1 MTNPHPCLTIAGPT
15 ASGKSELALQIAE
28 QINGEIIGA
37 DAFQIYKGM
46 GLLTAQIPESERRGV
61 PHHLVGCIDPMHNF
75 DVATYLKLA
84 RAKIVEVRAAGRIPI
99 LVGGTGLYI
108 RAVLKGLADGLPAA
122 DPILRAQL
130 ECEEMDCLV
139 AKLINLDPASKTAL
153 DLQNPRRVIRA
164 LEVCLLTGRPFTS
177 FRVPSESP
185 SLPAGVWIKRPR
197 EELIERIA
205 IRTGW
210 MLKKGAIEEIAHLGN
225 RLGLT
230 AVRAIGLQEI
240 QGFLEKR
247 ISRTDLLETIKSKT
261 RQYAKRQETWFKK
274 EHCLLGHAP
283 EDARAAALHI
293 ASEHLKNTHR

>member
-1 MTNPHPCLTIAGPT
+1 MTNSLPCLTIAGPT
-15 ASGKSELALQIAE
+15 ASGKSELAIRMAE

-37 DAFQIYKGM
+37 DAFQIYTGM
-46 GLLTAQIPESERRGV
+46 GVLTAQSPESERQGI
-61 PHHLVGCIDPMHNF
+61 PHHLVGCLDPMQSF

-84 RAKIVEVRAAGRIPI
+84 RKKIIEVRAAGRVPI

-108 RAVLKGLADGLPAA
+108 RAVLKGLAEGLPAA

-130 ECEEMDCLV
+130 ESEGMDCLV
-139 AKLINLDPASKTAL
+139 AKLIKLDPASKTAL

-177 FRVPSESP
+177 FRAPSESP
-185 SLPAGVWIKRPR
+185 SLPTGIWITRPR
-197 EELIERIA
+197 EELNERIA
-205 IRTGW
+205 IRTEY

-230 AVRAIGLQEI
+230 AIRAIGLQEI
-240 QGFLEKR
+240 QDFLKNR
-247 ISRTDLLETIKSKT
+247 ISRTDLLETIKAKT

-274 EHCLLGHAP
+274 ERCLLGYTP
-283 EDARAAALHI
+283 EAAYAAALDI
-293 ASEHLKNTHR
+293 ASESLKTTHR

>member
-1 MTNPHPCLTIAGPT
+1 MTNPLPCLTIAGPT
-15 ASGKSELALQIAE
+15 ASGKSELAIRMAE

-37 DAFQIYKGM
+37 DAFQIYTGM
-46 GLLTAQIPESERRGV
+46 GVLTAQIPESERQGI
-61 PHHLVGCIDPMHNF
+61 PHHLVGCLDPMQSF

-84 RAKIVEVRAAGRIPI
+84 RKKIVEVLAAGRVPI

-108 RAVLKGLADGLPAA
+108 RAVLKGLAEGLPAA

-130 ECEEMDCLV
+130 ESEGMDCLV
-139 AKLINLDPASKTAL
+139 AKLIKLDPASKTAL

-177 FRVPSESP
+177 FRAPSESP
-185 SLPAGVWIKRPR
+185 SLPTGIWITRPR
-197 EELIERIA
+197 EELNERIA
-205 IRTGW
+205 IRTEC

-230 AVRAIGLQEI
+230 AIRAIGLQEI
-240 QGFLEKR
+240 QDFLKKR
-247 ISRTDLLETIKSKT
+247 ISRTDLLETIKAKT

-274 EHCLLGHAP
+274 ERCLLGHTP
-283 EDARAAALHI
+283 EAAYAAALDI
-293 ASEHLKNTHR
+293 ASESLKTTHR